1 MNDYDELEQE
11 KRERQAKKKLSDRF
25 KQFAQ
30 SVEAQSHKCPHPIE
44 FDVPIEDLYFMG
56 CPRKS
61 AVKVRATVKNY
72 LIAIAEQ
79 PFFVIDIRDIEA
91 VHFERVSFNIKN
103 FDMAVIFND
112 YYRFERIN
120 FIPRECIDEVKQYLN
135 SVGVIYSEGVSALN
149 WGNIL
154 LKIRSDFEYFI
165 ENDGGWKFLQ
175 EDGSDDEFDDEGSDA
190 LDPEFEDDGSE
201 SSSEDDESDYSDE
214 DSDDDDES
222 NSDYDSE
229 ESENLSWDAQE
240 RRAREEDRQA
250 ALKRQ
255 QHQRMQKTAK

>member
-1 MNDYDELEQE
+1 
-11 KRERQAKKKLSDRF
+11 
-25 KQFAQ
+25 
-30 SVEAQSHKCPHPIE
+30 
-44 FDVPIEDLYFMG
+44 MG

-91 VHFERVSFNIKN
+91 VHFERVTFNIKN
-103 FDMAVIFND
+103 FDMAIIFND
-112 YYRFERIN
+112 YYNFERIN

-154 LKIRSDFEYFI
+154 QKIRSDFEEFI
-165 ENDGGWKFLQ
+165 EKDGGWKFLQ
-175 EDGSDDEFDDEGSDA
+175 EDASDDESGGEDSDA
-190 LDPEFEDDGSE
+190 LDPEFEDDGSD
-201 SSSEDDESDYSDE
+201 SSSEEDESDNSDE
-214 DSDDDDES
+214 DSDEDDSSAD
-222 NSDYDSE
+222 DYDSD

-240 RRAREEDRQA
+240 RKAREDDRLA

-255 QHQRMQKTAK
+255 